1 MIQKL
6 LRQYGEHGNDYSPV
20 EMGDKINELIDTQEG
35 TNKISTQ
42 ILKTLEQ
49 LKLIQIVKPE
59 EKKENEKL
67 ILENTETRT
76 DGYPARCPSSG
87 DKVYF
92 IKGLKKSWIKNL
104 ETLQKMGYDLHKVI
118 NITNEEMDEF
128 ETIEPTDLKV
138 YETEEVQEPKD
149 NADTYNLK

>member
-6 LRQYGEHGNDYSPV
+6 LKQFGTYGNEYSPL
-20 EMGDKINELIDTQEG
+20 EMGDKINEIIEFLS
-35 TNKISTQ
+35 TNPTATEIATHGES
-42 ILKTLEQ
+42 KTATE
-49 LKLIQIVKPE
+49 V
-59 EKKENEKL
+59 EKKENGKV

-92 IKGLKKSWIKNL
+92 IKGLQKSWIKNL
-104 ETLQKMGYDLHKVI
+104 ETLQKMGFDLHKVV

-138 YETEEVQEPKD
+138 YETQEVPETQE
-149 NADTYNLK
+149 NADTYNL